1 MSRPPIGTRSAPRF
15 DLSRKDN
22 IVSEQELGLRYGTN
36 PQQTPA
42 KVSRPGGLPFIVRS
56 GAPGYINLLDALNA
70 WQLVREM
77 KLALGLPA
85 AASFK
90 HVSPAGA
97 AVSVPLDT
105 PTAKAYFVDDLELSP
120 LATAYAR
127 ARGADRLSSFGDFVA
142 VSDIVDLSTATL
154 LSREVSDGIIAP
166 GFTSEALALLQK
178 KQKGKYLAIEIDPEY
193 APDDTESRE
202 VFGVTFTQR
211 RNDLPITKELL
222 RQVVTARADLPS
234 SAKRDMLVALIA
246 LKYTQS
252 NSVCLARDGQIIG
265 MGAGQQSRV
274 HCTRLA
280 SSKAD
285 QWWLRQNP
293 RVLALPFKAG
303 VKRPERE
310 NTIDQFLQEDL
321 SPIEDQA
328 LASAFDSMPVKLTR
342 EERRAWLDDLHGVT
356 LGSDGFIPFRD
367 TIDRASRSGVEFVVQ
382 PGGSLR
388 DDAVVAACDAYGMA
402 MAMAGIRLFHH

>member
-1 MSRPPIGTRSAPRF
+1 MR
-15 DLSRKDN
+15 
-22 IVSEQELGLRYGTN
+22 IVNDQELGLRYGTN

-42 KVSRPGGLPFIVRS
+42 KVSREGGLPFVVRS

-77 KLALGLPA
+77 KQALGLPA

-97 AVSVPLDT
+97 AVSVALDA

-142 VSDIVDLSTATL
+142 VSDPVDLATATL

-166 GFTSEALALLQK
+166 GFAPDALALLQK
-178 KQKGKYLAIEIDPEY
+178 KQKGKYLAIEIDPAYVPGEN
-193 APDDTESRE
+193 ESRE

-211 RNDLPITKELL
+211 RNDLPITPALL
-222 RQVVTARADLPS
+222 NHVVTQRADLPE

-252 NSVCLARDGQIIG
+252 NSVCLARDGQVIG

-280 SSKAD
+280 ASKAD
-285 QWWLRQNP
+285 QWWLRQHP
-293 RVLALPFKAG
+293 RVLDLPFKPG

-310 NTIDQFLQEDL
+310 NAIDQFLQEDL
-321 SPIEDQA
+321 SPEEDRA
-328 LASAFDSMPVKLTR
+328 LASAFDAMPVKLTR
-342 EERRAWLDDLHGVT
+342 EERRAWLDGLHGVT

>member
-1 MSRPPIGTRSAPRF
+1 M
-15 DLSRKDN
+15 
-22 IVSEQELGLRYGTN
+22 SEQELGLRYGTN

-42 KVSRPGGLPFIVRS
+42 RVSRAGGLPFQVRS

-70 WQLVREM
+70 WQLVREL
-77 KLALGLPA
+77 KQALGLPA

-97 AVSVPLDT
+97 AVSVALDT
-105 PTAKAYFVDDLELSP
+105 PTARACFVDDLELSP

-142 VSDIVDLSTATL
+142 VSDPVDLSTATV

-166 GFTSEALALLQK
+166 GFAPDALALLQK
-178 KQKGKYLAIEIDPEY
+178 KQKGKYLAIEIDPAY
-193 APDDTESRE
+193 APGESESRE

-211 RNDLPITKELL
+211 RNDVPITNALL
-222 RQVVTARADLPS
+222 QNVVTQRADLPDT
-234 SAKRDMLVALIA
+234 ARRDMLVALIA

-280 SSKAD
+280 CAKAD
-285 QWWLRQNP
+285 QWWLRQHP
-293 RVLALPFKAG
+293 RVLELPFRPN

-310 NTIDQFLQEDL
+310 NAIDQFLQEDL
-321 SPIEDQA
+321 SPEEDRA
-328 LASAFDSMPVKLTR
+328 LASSFETMPARLTR
-342 EERRAWLDDLHGVT
+342 DERRAWLDTLHGVT

-388 DDAVVAACDAYGMA
+388 DEAVVAACDAYGMA
-402 MAMAGIRLFHH
+402 MAMAGVRLFHH

>member
-1 MSRPPIGTRSAPRF
+1 M
-15 DLSRKDN
+15 
-22 IVSEQELGLRYGTN
+22 SEQELGLRYGTN

-42 KVSRPGGLPFIVRS
+42 KVSRMAGLPFQVRS

-70 WQLVREM
+70 WQLAREL
-77 KLALGLPA
+77 KQALGLPA

-97 AVSVPLDT
+97 AVSVALDT
-105 PTAKAYFVDDLELSP
+105 PTARACFVDDLTLSP

-142 VSDIVDLSTATL
+142 VSDPVDLSTATV

-166 GFTSEALALLQK
+166 GFAPDALTLLQK
-178 KQKGKYLAIEIDPEY
+178 KQKGKYLAIEIDPDY
-193 APDDTESRE
+193 APGESEARE
-202 VFGVTFTQR
+202 VFGITFTQR
-211 RNDLPITKELL
+211 RNDVPITNALL
-222 RQVVTARADLPS
+222 QNVVTQRAGLPGTAR
-234 SAKRDMLVALIA
+234 RDMLVALIA

-280 SSKAD
+280 CAKAD
-285 QWWLRQNP
+285 QWWLRQHP
-293 RVLALPFKAG
+293 RVLALPFRSG

-310 NTIDQFLQEDL
+310 NAIDQFLQEDL
-321 SPIEDQA
+321 SPEEDRA
-328 LASAFDSMPVKLTR
+328 LAAAFDAMPARLTR
-342 EERRAWLDDLHGVT
+342 DERRAWLDTLHGVT

-402 MAMAGIRLFHH
+402 MAMAGVRLFHH

>member
-1 MSRPPIGTRSAPRF
+1 M
-15 DLSRKDN
+15 
-22 IVSEQELGLRYGTN
+22 SEQELALRYGTN

-42 KVSRPGGLPFIVRS
+42 KVARAGGLPFEVRS

-77 KLALGLPA
+77 KHALGLPA

-97 AVSVPLDT
+97 AVAVPLDS
-105 PTAKAYFVDDLELSP
+105 PTARAYFVDDLALSP

-142 VSDIVDLSTATL
+142 VSDPVDLPTATL

-166 GFTSEALALLQK
+166 GFAPEALALLQK
-178 KQKGKYLAIEIDPEY
+178 KQKGKYLAIEIDPAY
-193 APDDTESRE
+193 APGETEARD

-211 RNDLPITKELL
+211 RNDIPLTLELL
-222 RQVVTARADLPS
+222 DHVVTARTDLPPH
-234 SAKRDMLVALIA
+234 ARRDMLVALIA
-246 LKYTQS
+246 LKFTQS
-252 NSVCLARDGQIIG
+252 NSVCLARDGQVVG

-280 SSKAD
+280 ASKAD
-285 QWWLRQNP
+285 QWWLRQHP
-293 RVLALPFKAG
+293 RVLDLPFRAG

-310 NTIDQFLQEDL
+310 NAIDQFLQEDL
-321 SPIEDQA
+321 SPEEDRA
-328 LASAFDSMPVKLTR
+328 LASAFEAMPEKLSR
-342 EERRAWLDDLHGVT
+342 QERRAWLGGLRGVS

>member
-1 MSRPPIGTRSAPRF
+1 MT
-15 DLSRKDN
+15 
-22 IVSEQELGLRYGTN
+22 EQELGLRYGTN

-42 KVSRPGGLPFIVRS
+42 KVSHATGLPFQVRS

-70 WQLVREM
+70 WQLVREL
-77 KLALGLPA
+77 KQALGLPA

-97 AVSVPLDT
+97 AVSVALDA
-105 PTAKAYFVDDLELSP
+105 PTARAYFVDDLELSP

-142 VSDIVDLSTATL
+142 VSDPVDLSTATV

-166 GFTSEALALLQK
+166 GFAPDALALLQK
-178 KQKGKYLAIEIDPEY
+178 KQKGKYLAIEIDPAY
-193 APDDTESRE
+193 APGESESRE

-211 RNDLPITKELL
+211 RNDVPITNALL
-222 RQVVTARADLPS
+222 QNVVTQRADLPDT
-234 SAKRDMLVALIA
+234 ARRDMLVSLIA

-280 SSKAD
+280 CAKAD
-285 QWWLRQNP
+285 QWWLRQHP
-293 RVLALPFKAG
+293 RVLELPFRSG

-310 NTIDQFLQEDL
+310 NAIDQFLQEDL
-321 SPIEDQA
+321 SPEEDRA
-328 LASAFDSMPVKLTR
+328 LAEAFDAMPARLTR
-342 EERRAWLDDLHGVT
+342 DERRAWLDTLHGVT

-388 DDAVVAACDAYGMA
+388 DDAVVAACDVYGMA
-402 MAMAGIRLFHH
+402 MAMAGVRLFHH